1 MRFPILILCLSLGTL
16 AHAEAPAAFALA
28 DVPIPIPVAQK
39 PQIPAPGKVIEKNEK
54 KIDLKQYRGKAL
66 VVVMISTTCKHCI
79 TAVQYLT
86 QLQTQYGGQGLQVVG
101 LAGDANAEA
110 AVPAFVEQYH
120 PNFPFGYL
128 EKEPFLKLA
137 HLPADG
143 RPFVPVVLFVDPRG
157 MVRNRM
163 FGNDTVM
170 KNTEMALL
178 QGVKDLLAQSAPLL
192 KK

>member
-1 MRFPILILCLSLGTL
+1 MRLTTLVFCFALGTL
-16 AHAEAPAAFALA
+16 AHAEPAFPLA
-28 DVPIPIPVAQK
+28 DVPIPIPVPHK
-39 PQIPAPGKVIEKNEK
+39 LEIPLPGKAPVERNEK

-79 TAVQYLT
+79 TAVQYLSEM
-86 QLQTQYGGQGLQVVG
+86 QRRYGPQGLQVVG
-101 LAGDANAEA
+101 AAGDPNADA

-128 EKEPFLKLA
+128 QQGPFLKLA
-137 HLPADG
+137 NLPADG
-143 RPFVPVVLFVDPRG
+143 RPFVPVVLFVDPKG

-163 FGNDTVM
+163 FGNDAQM
-170 KNTEMALL
+170 KNTEMALER
-178 QGVKDLLAQSAPLL
+178 GVKDLLAQSTPLM